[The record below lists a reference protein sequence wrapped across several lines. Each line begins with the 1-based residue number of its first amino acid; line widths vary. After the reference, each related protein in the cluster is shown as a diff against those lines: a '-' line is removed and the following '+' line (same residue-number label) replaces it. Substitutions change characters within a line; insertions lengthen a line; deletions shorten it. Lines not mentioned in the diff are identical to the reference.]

1 MAKKTAPLLRLGASS
16 GMRQPTLITAL
27 GVSKNGKFAVTGD
40 EQGVARV
47 FDVSIGA
54 CVAQVELP
62 KKRLRPGQR
71 ELLAASISDDG
82 KLICLQVRQDSQC
95 FIGDVTNW
103 DPFVVLPGFGPRARI
118 SPVGGP
124 AAIIQGWLHLHEEQ
138 EELFSHWEPQSHAT
152 DLDFAADGRVVVAFD
167 RRKKNDHT
175 KADGAVLRVFSKVGK
190 TLRQIEV
197 DDDFHGARVGFLDD
211 DTVLAVSPHR
221 VHSWSLKSNR
231 VTARPLETKDLV
243 AVLAPLELIV
253 TERGLVSVKSGKLAL
268 GTKNPDW
275 AVSSDGQVLLA
286 AEGSSLNRYDPKTL
300 ETMAGASMNTPVHG
314 VAFTGNTLW
323 AADEAS
329 LLEFSLLDGG
339 TKRTVPLPEKTRP
352 MTMATDASSVLC
364 QTPKGS
370 IVLELPSG
378 EPRGP
383 IIERSHRI
391 PALSRSGDQL
401 SLTGPTGLSV
411 SVYDVKTGRQRHL
424 FDPSAVELT
433 YGRAFSGDGTLLAS
447 ARWPGVMAVWDLKRG
462 KCVTTFRA
470 PVNGRPAWGLA
481 LTKQH
486 LVMGADG
493 TAKVWVMS
501 LPRGELVRT
510 LSGMKGKGVWEVV
523 LSPNEAFVAARTPS
537 SVGVWS
543 LETGKKLHVFP
554 LVAWSLAFSA
564 DSKRLAMGLSGEIVI
579 AEVWSVPRRSVPH
592 QRAGHT
598 VPPA

>member
-16 GMRQPTLITAL
+16 GMRQPTLITSI

-47 FDVSIGA
+47 FDVSVGA

-71 ELLAASISDDG
+71 EILAASISNDG
-82 KLICLQVRQDSQC
+82 KTICLQVRQDSQC
-95 FIGDVTNW
+95 FIGTVSKW
-103 DPFVVLPGFGPRARI
+103 EPFVVLPGFGPKTSV

-124 AAIIQGWLHLHEEQ
+124 TAIIQGWLHLHEEQ
-138 EELFSHWEPQSHAT
+138 EEQFSHWEPQSHAT
-152 DLDFAADGRVVVAFD
+152 DLDFAADGRLVVAFD
-167 RRKKNDHT
+167 RRKKKDHT
-175 KADGAVLRVFSKVGK
+175 KADGAVLRVFSNLGK
-190 TLRQIEV
+190 TLRQVEV
-197 DDDFHGARVGFLDD
+197 ADNFHGARVGFLDD

-221 VHSWSLKSNR
+221 VHRWSLKSQK
-231 VTARPLETKDLV
+231 VTSRALDTKDLV

-253 TERGLVSVKSGKLAL
+253 TERGLVSAKTGKLAL
-268 GTKNPDW
+268 ETANPDW
-275 AVSSDGQVLLA
+275 AASADGQVLLA
-286 AEGSSLNRYDPKTL
+286 ADGSSVNRYDPKTL
-300 ETMAGASMNTPVHG
+300 KQVEERSMNTPVHA
-314 VAFTGNTLW
+314 VAFSDDSLW

-329 LLEFSLLDGG
+329 LLEFSLVDGALAK
-339 TKRTVPLPEKTRP
+339 TIPLPEKTRP
-352 MTMATDASSVLC
+352 MTMATDASCVLC

-401 SLTGPTGLSV
+401 SLTGPKGLSV
-411 SVYDVKTGRQRHL
+411 SVYDVKIGRQRHL
-424 FDPSAVELT
+424 FDPSAIELT
-433 YGRAFSGDGTLLAS
+433 YGRAFSADGTLLAS
-447 ARWPGVMAVWDLKRG
+447 ARWPGVMAAWDLKRG

-470 PVNGRPAWGLA
+470 PVSGRPAWGLA
-481 LTKQH
+481 LTKKH

-501 LPRGELVRT
+501 LPRGELVKT
-510 LSGMKGKGVWEVV
+510 LSGMTGKGVWEVV
-523 LSPNEAFVAARTPS
+523 ISPNEALVAARTPA

-564 DSKRLAMGLSGEIVI
+564 DSKRLAMGLSGEIAI
-579 AEVWSVPRRSVPH
+579 AEL
-592 QRAGHT
+592 
-598 VPPA
+598 

>member
-1 MAKKTAPLLRLGASS
+1 MAKKPAPLLRLGASS

-27 GVSKNGKFAVTGD
+27 GISKNGKFAVTGD

-47 FDVSIGA
+47 FDVSVGA

-71 ELLAASISDDG
+71 ELLAASISNDG
-82 KLICLQVRQDSQC
+82 KTLCLQVQQDSQC
-95 FIGDVTNW
+95 FIGDVTKW
-103 DPFVVLPGFGPRARI
+103 DPFVVLPGFGPKTRV

-124 AAIIQGWLHLHEEQ
+124 TAIIQGWLHLHEAQ
-138 EELFSHWEPQSHAT
+138 EELFSHWEPQSHAA
-152 DLDFAADGRVVVAFD
+152 DLDFAADGRLVVAFD
-167 RRKKNDHT
+167 RRKKEDHT

-190 TLRQIEV
+190 TLRHVKV
-197 DDDFHGARVGFLDD
+197 DDNFHGAGVGFLDD
-211 DTVLAVSPHR
+211 DTVLAVSERR
-221 VHSWSLKSNR
+221 VHRWSLKTND
-231 VTARPLETKDLV
+231 VTSRALQTNDLV

-253 TERGLVSVKSGKLAL
+253 TQRGLVSAKSGKLVLETA
-268 GTKNPDW
+268 NPDW
-275 AVSSDGQVLLA
+275 AVSADGQVLLA
-286 AEGSSLNRYDPKTL
+286 ADGSSVNRYDAKTL
-300 ETMAGASMNTPVHG
+300 KLLSERSMSTPVHG
-314 VAFTGNTLW
+314 VAFSGDSLW

-329 LLEFSLLDGG
+329 LLEFSGG
-339 TKRTVPLPEKTRP
+339 ALVKTIPLPENTRP
-352 MTMATDASSVLC
+352 MTMAADASCVLC

-370 IVLELPSG
+370 IVLDVPSG

-383 IIERSHRI
+383 VIERSHRI

-401 SLTGPTGLSV
+401 SLTGPKGLGV

-424 FDPSAVELT
+424 FDPSASELT
-433 YGRAFSGDGTLLAS
+433 YGRAFSADGTRLAS
-447 ARWPGVMAVWDLKRG
+447 ARWPGVIAVWDLKRG
-462 KCVTTFRA
+462 TCVTTFRA

-481 LTKQH
+481 LTKKH

-501 LPRGELVRT
+501 LPRGELVKT
-510 LSGMKGKGVWEVV
+510 LGGMTGKGVWEVV
-523 LSPNEAFVAARTPS
+523 ISPNEALVAARTPS

-564 DSKRLAMGLSGEIVI
+564 DSKRLAMGLSGELAI
-579 AEVWSVPRRSVPH
+579 AEV
-592 QRAGHT
+592 
-598 VPPA
+598 